1 MDSLQQLINEFYDYD
16 RNAGD
21 WMKIDELK
29 YNIEKKINKL
39 LENPDNIENKK
50 NWWEEV
56 EYYNIEEYILED
68 YPILDVKIIYT
79 NYKVRKIDLEET
91 GYNWEIIEQIDK
103 EIKERRENTY
113 ILK

>member
-1 MDSLQQLINEFYDYD
+1 MDSLQQLVNEFYDYD
-16 RNAGD
+16 INAGD

-50 NWWEEV
+50 NQWEEV
-56 EYYNIEEYILED
+56 EYYNIEEYNFGIQWRLA
-68 YPILDVKIIYT
+68 VKIIYT

-103 EIKERRENTY
+103 EIKERKENTY